1 MNDVM
6 QRIED
11 RLIEIGRKKIDLC
24 KATGIGTGTYSTWKN
39 KDRIPGGEYLPA
51 IAEFLGV
58 SVDYI
63 LTGKEPASPIAAYEV
78 NKDTLEKYIL
88 EQETVT
94 IKVLGRVAAGV
105 PIDAVEDIIGEETIS
120 KKMSE
125 SGEYFGLRINGDS
138 MEPRMFSG
146 DIVIVRQQNDVEN
159 GDIAIVLVNGGE
171 ATCKKIEKH
180 SNGIMLVP
188 LNKQYQPKF
197 YSNDDIENL
206 PVRIL
211 GKVVEIRVKL

>member
-1 MNDVM
+1 MNEM
-6 QRIED
+6 LERIHAQLEKNNDNPSNMCKSIGLSQSTFAMWKKND
-11 RLIEIGRKKIDLC
+11 RKPASDWIAPIAD
-24 KATGIGTGTYSTWKN
+24 
-39 KDRIPGGEYLPA
+39 YLNVS
-51 IAEFLGV
+51 AE
-58 SVDYI
+58 YI
-63 LTGKEPASPIAAYEV
+63 LTGKEPAAPIAAYEV

-94 IKVLGRVAAGV
+94 IKVLGRVAAGI

-125 SGEYFGLRINGDS
+125 SGNYFGLRINGDS

-188 LNKQYQPKF
+188 LNKQYQAKF

>member
-1 MNDVM
+1 MNSVIA
-6 QRIED
+6 RIEN
-11 RLIEIGRKKIDLC
+11 LLELSGRKKIDLC
-24 KATGIGTGTYSTWKN
+24 KALGISSSTFSNWKTY
-39 KDRIPGGEYLPA
+39 DRIPGGEFLPA
-51 IAEFLGV
+51 IAEYLGV
-58 SVDYI
+58 SVDYL
-63 LTGKEPASPIAAYEV
+63 LTGKEPEPPIAAYEV

-94 IKVLGRVAAGV
+94 IKVLGRVAAGI

-125 SGEYFGLRINGDS
+125 SGNYFGLRINGDS

-188 LNKQYQPKF
+188 LNKQYQAKF